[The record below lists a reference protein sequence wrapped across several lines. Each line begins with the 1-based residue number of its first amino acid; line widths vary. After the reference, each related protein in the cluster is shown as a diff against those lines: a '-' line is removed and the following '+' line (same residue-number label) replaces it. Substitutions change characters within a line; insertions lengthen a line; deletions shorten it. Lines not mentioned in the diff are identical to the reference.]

1 MKMKSECSMI
11 EFHIVYYSLQNFNI
25 AEKETLITA
34 TPNERLPSEKPRG
47 HIFPLE
53 ISLPW

>member
-25 AEKETLITA
+25 AEKETLTTS